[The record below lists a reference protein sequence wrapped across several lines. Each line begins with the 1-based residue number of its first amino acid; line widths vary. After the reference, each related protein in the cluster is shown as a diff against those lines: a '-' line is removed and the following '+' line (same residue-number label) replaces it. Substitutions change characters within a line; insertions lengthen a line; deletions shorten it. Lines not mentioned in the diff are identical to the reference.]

1 LKEHQ
6 KFNQP
11 ANPTMSPTQMYNIIA
26 VDISGRHKINDRYYM
41 VCAAV
46 SVSVTAEHIEKVNQI
61 KIKPFWLDSAP
72 ELTDIIQ
79 IIEDTVKEIEFG
91 GTIIAEHGEMY
102 NKPERMVASMFSR
115 EFKYQESLG
124 DRSSIELA
132 HHISLC
138 TRNLLLSELG
148 IL

>member
-1 LKEHQ
+1 
-6 KFNQP
+6 
-11 ANPTMSPTQMYNIIA
+11 MYNIIA

-46 SVSVTAEHIEKVNQI
+46 SVSITADHIEKVNQI
-61 KIKPFWLDSAP
+61 KIKTFWLDSAP

-79 IIEDTVKEIEFG
+79 VIEDTAKEIEFD
-91 GTIIAEHGEMY
+91 GTIITEHGEMY
-102 NKPERMVASMFSR
+102 NQPEKVVASMFSR

-124 DRSSIELA
+124 ERSSIELA

-148 IL
+148 IENR